1 MHIWDYNSLL
11 PQMCDVELF
20 SSFMNNAVAH
30 CSKIQFVVHL
40 IKFFKMQIVISIL
53 ALKFKSFQ
61 FDLSTQFFADN
72 QLLKKNQNNSNLV
85 TSLITFFVKMCP
97 STTLGPMCKLYT
109 NASKYA

>member
-1 MHIWDYNSLL
+1 
-11 PQMCDVELF
+11 MCDVELF

-30 CSKIQFVVHL
+30 WGKIQFVVHL

-72 QLLKKNQNNSNLV
+72 QLFKKK
-85 TSLITFFVKMCP
+85 TK
-97 STTLGPMCKLYT
+97 
-109 NASKYA
+109 

>member
-61 FDLSTQFFADN
+61 FDLSTHVFAEKFKRSKTDFAEN
-72 QLLKKNQNNSNLV
+72 REE
-85 TSLITFFVKMCP
+85 
-97 STTLGPMCKLYT
+97 LYRHT
-109 NASKYA
+109 GIR